1 MLSLLEDCSR
11 VQFTGR
17 FMEER
22 VPTWWPQG
30 GHFLKEELLISI
42 SRQVNKIGLCSED
55 LVPKYMQASI
65 AKHWLSRSQLIAG
78 EWCRQHKVLI
88 PLTLRHYL

>member
-17 FMEER
+17 FTEER

-42 SRQVNKIGLCSED
+42 SRQVNKIGLCSEG

-65 AKHWLSRSQLIAG
+65 AKHWLSR
-78 EWCRQHKVLI
+78 
-88 PLTLRHYL
+88 